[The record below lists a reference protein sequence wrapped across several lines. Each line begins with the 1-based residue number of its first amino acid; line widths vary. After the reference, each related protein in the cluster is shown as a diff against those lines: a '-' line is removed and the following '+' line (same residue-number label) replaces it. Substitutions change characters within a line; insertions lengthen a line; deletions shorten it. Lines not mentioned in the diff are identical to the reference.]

1 MSLNRSVD
9 RRRFITVLAAGCV
22 APLVSR
28 GSLASTPTTFEWEG
42 IALGAQARLSLQHHD
57 ACAANEAIAACLG
70 EVARLEAIFSLHRPD
85 SALVRLNTAG
95 HLADTPA
102 DMRELL
108 SAALG
113 IAALSDGAFDP
124 TVQPLWSLYARHF
137 AEATASADGPSVNAV
152 AAAKRLV
159 DWRAVEINGAE
170 VRLRRQRMA
179 ITLNGIAQGYVT
191 DRVAA
196 LLRQRGFRHV
206 LVNMGEHLA
215 LGPKWTGDAWRV
227 GIADPSA
234 PGTMLAELPL
244 TSGAMATSGGYGF
257 SFDRGRRFPHIL
269 DPGTGQTP
277 RQWSSV
283 TVVADTATRA
293 DGLSTALYVAPAEC
307 APRLLGTNAR
317 AYVVPFGSGAPHWL

>member
-1 MSLNRSVD
+1 MSAMSTIN
-9 RRRFITVLAAGCV
+9 RRRFITVLAASSI
-22 APLVSR
+22 APLMSR
-28 GSLASTPTTFEWEG
+28 GSLAAAPATFEWEG
-42 IALGAQARLSLQHHD
+42 IALGARARISLQHND
-57 ACAANEAIAACLG
+57 ARAANEAIAACLG

-95 HLADTPA
+95 RLADTPA

-108 SAALG
+108 SVALSL
-113 IAALSDGAFDP
+113 AALSDGAFDP

-137 AEATASADGPSVNAV
+137 AEAAASADGPSASAV

-159 DWRAVEINGAE
+159 DWRAVELDGTT
-170 VRLRRQRMA
+170 VRLRKRGMA
-179 ITLNGIAQGYVT
+179 ITLNGIAQGYIT
-191 DRVAA
+191 DRVGA

-206 LVNMGEHLA
+206 LVNMGEQLA

-234 PGTMLAELPL
+234 PGATLAELPL
-244 TSGAMATSGGYGF
+244 TGGAVATSGGYGYA
-257 SFDRGRRFPHIL
+257 FDRARRFPHIL
-269 DPGTGQTP
+269 DPRTGKTS

-293 DGLSTALYVAPAEC
+293 DGLSTAISVAPAGS
-307 APRLLGTNAR
+307 APRLLGTDAR
-317 AYVVPFGSGAPHWL
+317 AYLVPLGGGAPHWL